1 MEQNLLTKK
10 KLKEKSIEYQI
21 PFADLLEVF
30 LQETLMFQIL
40 ETGFAKRLWLKGRE
54 DFSIDGYRKE
64 WQKPLHFVYGQ
75 DEGKEQQVL
84 DEKWITGFAEEIR
97 AKGEQ
102 HIRWSCSM
110 EKEEQGYLVYITGE
124 WEEMKVPLVI
134 RISPLVYHA
143 AKPEKQKLQ
152 SVFFEK
158 KCAVYQHFPV
168 ETYLA
173 EQLFSILKF
182 LELIPSMEVYDTT
195 FRLLKKETVDG
206 RHIYETLSFFCEKEE
221 VIPQEKRIEMLES
234 YDTYTY
240 MKKRWEKYV
249 RKQGMENVSWETVL
263 HRIVLFLRPVWNAM
277 CRDEV
282 FFGDWMPDL
291 ERYL

>member
-40 ETGFAKRLWLKGRE
+40 ETDFAKRLWLKNRE
-54 DFSIDGYRKE
+54 AFDLDSYRKE

-75 DEGKEQQVL
+75 DNGKEQQVL
-84 DEKWITGFAEEIR
+84 DEKWITGFAEEIC
-97 AKGEQ
+97 AKREQ
-102 HIRWSCSM
+102 HIRWNYSV
-110 EKEEQGYLVYITGE
+110 EKEEQDYLVYITGE
-124 WEEMKVPLVI
+124 WEEMKVPLTI
-134 RISPLVYHA
+134 RISPLVYDA

-195 FRLLKKETVDG
+195 FRLLEQETVDG
-206 RHIYETLSFFCEKEE
+206 RHIYETLSFLCGNEE
-221 VIPQEKRIEMLES
+221 VSPQEKRLES
-234 YDTYTY
+234 
-240 MKKRWEKYV
+240 RE
-249 RKQGMENVSWETVL
+249 
-263 HRIVLFLRPVWNAM
+263 
-277 CRDEV
+277 
-282 FFGDWMPDL
+282 
-291 ERYL
+291 

>member
-84 DEKWITGFAEEIR
+84 DEKWITGFAEEIC
-97 AKGEQ
+97 AKREQ

-134 RISPLVYHA
+134 HISPLVYHA

-195 FRLLKKETVDG
+195 FRLLEQETVDG
-206 RHIYETLSFFCEKEE
+206 RHIYETLSFLCGNEE
-221 VIPQEKRIEMLES
+221 VSPQEKRIEMLES

-240 MKKRWEKYV
+240 MKR
-249 RKQGMENVSWETVL
+249 
-263 HRIVLFLRPVWNAM
+263 
-277 CRDEV
+277 
-282 FFGDWMPDL
+282 
-291 ERYL
+291 

>member
-1 MEQNLLTKK
+1 
-10 KLKEKSIEYQI
+10 
-21 PFADLLEVF
+21 
-30 LQETLMFQIL
+30 
-40 ETGFAKRLWLKGRE
+40 
-54 DFSIDGYRKE
+54 
-64 WQKPLHFVYGQ
+64 
-75 DEGKEQQVL
+75 
-84 DEKWITGFAEEIR
+84 
-97 AKGEQ
+97 
-102 HIRWSCSM
+102 M

-195 FRLLKKETVDG
+195 FRLLEQETVDG
-206 RHIYETLSFFCEKEE
+206 RHIYETLSFF
-221 VIPQEKRIEMLES
+221 VWKRGS
-234 YDTYTY
+234 DPTG
-240 MKKRWEKYV
+240 KK
-249 RKQGMENVSWETVL
+249 
-263 HRIVLFLRPVWNAM
+263 
-277 CRDEV
+277 D
-282 FFGDWMPDL
+282 
-291 ERYL
+291 

>member
-1 MEQNLLTKK
+1 
-10 KLKEKSIEYQI
+10 
-21 PFADLLEVF
+21 
-30 LQETLMFQIL
+30 
-40 ETGFAKRLWLKGRE
+40 
-54 DFSIDGYRKE
+54 
-64 WQKPLHFVYGQ
+64 
-75 DEGKEQQVL
+75 
-84 DEKWITGFAEEIR
+84 
-97 AKGEQ
+97 
-102 HIRWSCSM
+102 M

-195 FRLLKKETVDG
+195 FRLLEQETVDG
-206 RHIYETLSFFCEKEE
+206 RHIYETL
-221 VIPQEKRIEMLES
+221 S

-249 RKQGMENVSWETVL
+249 RKQGIENVSWETVL

>member
-75 DEGKEQQVL
+75 DDGKEQQVL
-84 DEKWITGFAEEIR
+84 DEKWITGFAEEIC
-97 AKGEQ
+97 AKREQ
-102 HIRWSCSM
+102 HIRWSCSV
-110 EKEEQGYLVYITGE
+110 EKEEQDYLVYITGE
-124 WEEMKVPLVI
+124 WEEMKVPLTI
-134 RISPLVYHA
+134 RISPLVYDA
-143 AKPEKQKLQ
+143 AKPDKQELQ

-158 KCAVYQHFPV
+158 KCAAYQHFPV

-173 EQLFSILKF
+173 EQLFTILKY
-182 LELIPSMEVYDTT
+182 LELIPSM
-195 FRLLKKETVDG
+195 ETVDG

>member
-21 PFADLLEVF
+21 PFANLLEGF

-40 ETGFAKRLWLKGRE
+40 ETDFAKRLWLKDRE

-64 WQKPLHFVYGQ
+64 WQKPLYFVYGQ
-75 DEGKEQQVL
+75 DDGKEQQVL
-84 DEKWITGFAEEIR
+84 DEKWITGFTEEIC
-97 AKGEQ
+97 AKREQ
-102 HIRWSCSM
+102 HIRWSCSV
-110 EKEEQGYLVYITGE
+110 EKEEPDYLVYITGE

-173 EQLFSILKF
+173 EQLF
-182 LELIPSMEVYDTT
+182 
-195 FRLLKKETVDG
+195 
-206 RHIYETLSFFCEKEE
+206 
-221 VIPQEKRIEMLES
+221 
-234 YDTYTY
+234 
-240 MKKRWEKYV
+240 
-249 RKQGMENVSWETVL
+249 
-263 HRIVLFLRPVWNAM
+263 LF
-277 CRDEV
+277 
-282 FFGDWMPDL
+282 
-291 ERYL
+291 

>member
-1 MEQNLLTKK
+1 
-10 KLKEKSIEYQI
+10 
-21 PFADLLEVF
+21 
-30 LQETLMFQIL
+30 
-40 ETGFAKRLWLKGRE
+40 
-54 DFSIDGYRKE
+54 
-64 WQKPLHFVYGQ
+64 
-75 DEGKEQQVL
+75 
-84 DEKWITGFAEEIR
+84 
-97 AKGEQ
+97 
-102 HIRWSCSM
+102 M

-134 RISPLVYHA
+134 HISPLVYHA

-158 KCAVYQHFPV
+158 KCAAYQHFPV

-173 EQLFSILKF
+173 EQLFTILKY

-195 FRLLKKETVDG
+195 FRLLEQETVDG
-206 RHIYETLSFFCEKEE
+206 RHIYETLSFLCGNEE
-221 VIPQEKRIEMLES
+221 VSPQEKRIEMLES

-249 RKQGMENVSWETVL
+249 RKQGIENISWETVL